1 MRKAD
6 GSYTYF
12 VPDVAYHL
20 DKWQRGFER
29 VINEQ
34 GADHHSTITRVRAG
48 LQALGAGIPAG
59 WPDYV
64 LHQMVTVMRGGEE
77 VKISKRAGSYVT
89 LRDLIEEVGRDA
101 TRFFFLMRRSD
112 AQLVF
117 DIDLAKQQGNENP
130 VYYVQYAHARVCSI
144 NRNAAEQGVA
154 QPAAGEADWN
164 MLTLDEELAL
174 TKLLCRYPEVVAG
187 AAEALEPHR
196 IAFYLQELAA
206 LFHAYY
212 NRQRVLVDDAQVTR
226 ARLLLVNAVRIVL
239 RNALGLLGMAAP
251 ERM

>member
-1 MRKAD
+1 
-6 GSYTYF
+6 
-12 VPDVAYHL
+12 
-20 DKWQRGFER
+20 
-29 VINEQ
+29 
-34 GADHHSTITRVRAG
+34 
-48 LQALGAGIPAG
+48 
-59 WPDYV
+59 
-64 LHQMVTVMRGGEE
+64 MVTVLRGGEE

-154 QPAAGEADWN
+154 LPQPAADCSG
-164 MLTLDEELAL
+164 LTLDEELAL
-174 TKLLCRYPEVVAG
+174 TKLLVRYPEVVGG
-187 AAEALEPHR
+187 AAEQLEPHR
-196 IAFYLQELAA
+196 LVFYLQELAA
-206 LFHAYY
+206 AFHSYY
-212 NRQRVLVDDAQVTR
+212 NRQRVLVDDPAVTQ